1 MSFRQSITTEHTGDQ
16 IDQSAKDSGLSQGVF
31 WITDLDDIRNNTC
44 YCFPIPCTPD
54 GVNTGDTSHLDAKS
68 GATYNHEKLWSRL
81 PSELT
86 HNRPF
91 DHYPRGRVQIRNG
104 KAVIFLN
111 PNIATEEVKDFIVG
125 EFHLTSENGIH
136 SVSVKAD
143 GSSHYRCNLDRT
155 K

>member
-1 MSFRQSITTEHTGDQ
+1 MSYRQCIEENHVNDRIG
-16 IDQSAKDSGLSQGVF
+16 QSVKRSGLSQGVF
-31 WITDLDDIRNNTC
+31 WIADMDNIRRNTA
-44 YCFPIPCTPD
+44 YCFTIPCTPD
-54 GVNTGDTSHLDAKS
+54 GINTGDTSHLDAKS
-68 GATYNHEKLWSRL
+68 GTTYNHEKLWSRL
-81 PSELT
+81 PPELT
-86 HNRPF
+86 HNMPF

-125 EFHLTSENGIH
+125 EFHLTSGNGIH

>member
-1 MSFRQSITTEHTGDQ
+1 MSYGENISKKHANDQ
-16 IDQSAKDSGLSQGVF
+16 ISQSVKDSGLSQGVF

-111 PNIATEEVKDFIVG
+111 PNIATEEVKDFIIG

-143 GSSHYRCNLDRT
+143 GSSHYMCHLDQS

>member
-1 MSFRQSITTEHTGDQ
+1 MSYGQCIEENHMNDQ
-16 IDQSAKDSGLSQGVF
+16 IKQSAKDPGLSHGVF
-31 WITDLDDIRNNTC
+31 WIADLDDIRNNTC

-68 GATYNHEKLWSRL
+68 GTTYNHEKLWSRL

-86 HNRPF
+86 HGMPF

-111 PNIATEEVKDFIVG
+111 PNIATDEVKDFLVE
-125 EFHLTSENGIH
+125 EFHLTAANGIK

-143 GSSHYRCNLDRT
+143 GSSHYRCHLDQSR
-155 K
+155 